1 MCMSF
6 GCGEP
11 NERHKPGDIVR
22 DDLEKAAQ
30 NHNLD
35 FQQVVRNI
43 QESAQQG
50 QSGNRSQ
57 EVDAIV
63 AHHPAALQRPHS
75 PRIVAGRRTG

>member
-1 MCMSF
+1 MSC

-35 FQQVVRNI
+35 VQQVVRNI
-43 QESAQQG
+43 QESARQGQQG
-50 QSGNRSQ
+50 GSGR
-57 EVDAIV
+57 
-63 AHHPAALQRPHS
+63 
-75 PRIVAGRRTG
+75 